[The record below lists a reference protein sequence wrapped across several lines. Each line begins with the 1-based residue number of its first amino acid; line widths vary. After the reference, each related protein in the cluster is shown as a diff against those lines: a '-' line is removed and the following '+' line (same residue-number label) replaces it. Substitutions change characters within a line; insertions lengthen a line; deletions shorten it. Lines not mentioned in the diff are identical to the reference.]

1 MDKMIYDGVEYE
13 LSTYTMKIARLI
25 EKAEKS
31 ITMTDAYKTQLSV
44 IKAALGDKLVEKIIG
59 TLNVEEMD
67 LVTLVLVYNEVIN
80 GYETRIKEMKQEKE
94 AEEVNTP
101 AVNAIKEMAENV
113 KIITDTSVLKKTNA

>member
-1 MDKMIYDGVEYE
+1 MDKMTYDGVEYE

-44 IKAALGDKLVEKIIG
+44 IKAALGDKVVEKIIG
-59 TLNVEEMD
+59 TLNVEEID

>member
-1 MDKMIYDGVEYE
+1 MTYDGVEYE

-44 IKAALGDKLVEKIIG
+44 IKAALGDKVVEKIIG

>member
-1 MDKMIYDGVEYE
+1 MDKMTYDGVEYE

-44 IKAALGDKLVEKIIG
+44 IKAALGDKVVEKIIG

>member
-1 MDKMIYDGVEYE
+1 MDKMNYDGVEYE

-44 IKAALGDKLVEKIIG
+44 IKAALGDKVVEKIIG